1 MTKDYAYTLNWELL
15 GPPGLLLSDE
25 DYVRVITAM
34 GVPSLRDGQQVERTQ
49 HEVHWTVGSFRRALS
64 GLSRRDIR
72 QFADGMIDVWMS
84 RVKHDSK
91 ASISLQSGRQ
101 WVNTP
106 FPTDV
111 LGVLS
116 HPDVGIAPVWL
127 DWANPQADLKWQW
140 PIRFGAFED
149 DFTELDLKR
158 LSDKGSNIML
168 KRTQIISRELARA
181 EVLIIRAEVRRA
193 LTRILALKYRVRAVL
208 VLIVAPLNVPWPDLR
223 TYLDALMTE
232 TQAAGIAIV
241 QPYQT
246 KQLLDQIYSWVI
258 SLSHNTSIDT
268 ALGLAFGRDRL
279 LLAMDRRLLDLA
291 KPKRAMQ
298 VVASRLKRM
307 PASAKLELPAETP
320 GRINLSWRGHEP
332 VRALAEELS
341 NRLADDDIP
350 FMSESQGAS
359 AVAEIETAARSTDR
373 TQATQEGPRYLQG
386 NVYRF
391 SGVKAI
397 KETRGLLL
405 NARHALDMFI
415 GEAGLGA
422 IGAEEPVPDKDID
435 WGKEESVTL
444 QLILAE
450 PNQWD
455 EPLRGTLKLPRY
467 GRSST
472 HRFVFSPTR
481 AGPFQGRVTLYYRGR
496 VLQTALLETQ
506 VIESAADL
514 ATRNDP
520 GPGITLRVEA
530 EVRRSFAT
538 LSERRRFDACIVC
551 NHTATRQAAI
561 TAMGMNGAYIASLSG
576 LGEAIKNI
584 NYLLSPVAQDADRY
598 RTGLRSKANA
608 ELLRCLAMEGNALYR
623 RIVKNYIVH
632 SGSAHDIQEADYLQ
646 IVTTKPDAIVPL
658 EFVYDYPVP
667 DKKASVC
674 PNAAEALRNGACPKS
689 CKPKTSPAEYVC
701 PMGFWGLRKVI
712 ERHLHVP
719 GRSEATKVIASEPI
733 TGRDELSLKGS
744 TLVGISKQVESPS
757 DQKLIKGLKKIRK
770 TSIKTAKNW
779 KNWKTSISSD
789 HPIML
794 VALPHASGTA
804 ADISLEI
811 GGDTVESVF
820 IDESYVHVESTPP
833 PLTVLLGCDTA
844 NTADT
849 SAYLSH
855 VGVFREADAA
865 IVLGTIAKVL
875 GTHAADMAERLIQH
889 LEAAIKAKPGRF
901 GEVLRKAKRTAVADS
916 LMIGLCLV
924 AFGDADWQIIP
935 QEE

>member
-1 MTKDYAYTLNWELL
+1 MTKDYAYTLNRELL

-246 KQLLDQIYSWVI
+246 KQLFDQIYSWVI

-386 NVYRF
+386 DIYRF
-391 SGVKAI
+391 SGSEAI

-405 NARHALDMFI
+405 NTRHALDLFI
-415 GEAGLGA
+415 GKAGLGA
-422 IGAEEPVPDKDID
+422 IGAEVPVPDKDID

-467 GRSST
+467 GRSLA

-481 AGPFQGRVTLYYRGR
+481 VGPFQGRVTLYYRGR
-496 VLQTALLETQ
+496 ILQTALLETQ
-506 VIESAADL
+506 VFESAADL

-530 EVRRSFAT
+530 EVRRSFST

-551 NHTATRQAAI
+551 NHTATRQGEI
-561 TAMGMNGAYIASLSG
+561 TAMGKDGAYIASLSK
-576 LGEAIKNI
+576 LNLVIENI
-584 NYLLSPVAQDADRY
+584 NRLLSDVALDEHRY
-598 RTGLRSKANA
+598 STGLRSDANA
-608 ELLRCLAMEGNALYR
+608 ELLRRLAFEGTVLYE
-623 RIVKNYIVH
+623 RIVKNYI
-632 SGSAHDIQEADYLQ
+632 GDKGPEIQEADYLQ
-646 IVTTKPDAIVPL
+646 IVTIEPDAIVPL

-667 DKKASVC
+667 KENATVC
-674 PNAAEALRNGACPKS
+674 PNAAEALRSGMCPKS
-689 CKPKTSPAEYVC
+689 CQPKINPAEHVC

-712 ERHLHVP
+712 ERHIYDKDLDKP
-719 GRSEATKVIASEPI
+719 AKVITSEPI

-744 TLVGISKQVESPS
+744 TLVGISNQVESPS

-770 TSIKTAKNW
+770 TSIKIAKNW
-779 KNWKTSISSD
+779 KDWTKSVSTNK
-789 HPIML
+789 PVML
-794 VALPHASGTA
+794 VVLPHTSGTGT
-804 ADISLEI
+804 DISMEI
-811 GGDTVESVF
+811 GGNTLKSRY
-820 IDESYVHVESTPP
+820 IDSSYVHVGSTPP
-833 PLTVLLGCDTA
+833 PLAVLLGCDTA

-855 VGVFREADAA
+855 VDRFRRADAA
-865 IVLGTIAKVL
+865 IVLGTIAEVL

-901 GEVLRKAKRTAVADS
+901 GEVLRQAKRIAVADS